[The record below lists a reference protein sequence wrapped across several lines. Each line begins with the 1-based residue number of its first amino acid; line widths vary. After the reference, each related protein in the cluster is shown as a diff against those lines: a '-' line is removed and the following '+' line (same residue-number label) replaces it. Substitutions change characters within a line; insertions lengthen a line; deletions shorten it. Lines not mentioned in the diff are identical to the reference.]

1 MVWFGVG
8 VGVDL
13 IRLVVV
19 MCVCAWFGFDIAQDR
34 IYDGSA
40 VCEEPLVVTRKFD
53 VEKLQ

>member
-19 MCVCAWFGFDIAQDR
+19 VCVYAWFGFDIA
-34 IYDGSA
+34 
-40 VCEEPLVVTRKFD
+40 
-53 VEKLQ
+53 